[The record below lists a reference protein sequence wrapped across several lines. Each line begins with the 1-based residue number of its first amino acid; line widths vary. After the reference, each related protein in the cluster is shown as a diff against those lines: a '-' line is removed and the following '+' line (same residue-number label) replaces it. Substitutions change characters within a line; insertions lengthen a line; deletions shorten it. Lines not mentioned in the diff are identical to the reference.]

1 MEKTIDPRQASDDGE
16 ADKPAS
22 LARLRARLDVID
34 AELHKL
40 LRERF
45 AIVED
50 IGRAKGPGEP
60 IIRPAREAAVLENRL
75 ANHDGAMPPEVIAFL
90 WRTIISTACALQ
102 RPFTVHTIGLTDAAR
117 FLYGPVPLQA
127 AASPHAMIAALHD
140 NPGDVGLAPEDVIPW
155 AHCGEAHVIA
165 RFELSNGRIAV
176 ALGGANVSPGTGP
189 LAVILRD
196 DKAIAVW
203 AHAVEPDDKVLG
215 RVHPFPLIVP
225 VVEF

>member
-1 MEKTIDPRQASDDGE
+1 MEKAIGPRQTSDDGE
-16 ADKPAS
+16 AAKPAS
-22 LARLRARLDVID
+22 LAQLRSRLDVID

-75 ANHDGAMPPEVIAFL
+75 ANHDGAMPPEVLAFL
-90 WRTIISTACALQ
+90 WRTIMSTACALQ

-117 FLYGPVPLQA
+117 FLFGPIPLHA
-127 AASPHAMIAALHD
+127 AASPHEMLAALHD
-140 NPGDVGLAPEDVIPW
+140 NPGDVALAPEDDVPW
-155 AHCGEAHVIA
+155 ADCGEAHVSG
-165 RFELSNGRIAV
+165 RYELSSGQTAV
-176 ALGGANVSPGTGP
+176 ALGGANVSHGTGP
-189 LAVILRD
+189 LALILRD
-196 DKAIAVW
+196 DKAVAVR

-225 VVEF
+225 VAES

>member
-1 MEKTIDPRQASDDGE
+1 MEKVIDPQQTGEDGE
-16 ADKPAS
+16 PGQPAS
-22 LARLRARLDVID
+22 LGQLRSRLDVID

-75 ANHDGAMPPEVIAFL
+75 ANHDGAMPPEVLAFI
-90 WRTIISTACALQ
+90 WRTIMSTACALQ
-102 RPFTVHTIGLTDAAR
+102 RPFKVHTIGLTDAAR
-117 FLYGPVPLQA
+117 FLYGPVPLHA
-127 AASPHAMIAALHD
+127 AGAPEELISHLHEH
-140 NPGDVGLAPEDVIPW
+140 PGDVGLALEEVVPW
-155 AHCGEAHVIA
+155 ADCGEAHVIG
-165 RFELSNGRIAV
+165 RFTLSNGQTAV
-176 ALGGANVSPGTGP
+176 ALGGANVSHGTGP
-189 LAVILRD
+189 LALILRD
-196 DKAIAVW
+196 DKALAVR

-225 VVEF
+225 VAES